1 MARRSRPFG
10 GLCCDYSDVIF
21 VKRQIW
27 VQVFWTFLVFLGVQV
42 FHLVG
47 SPSGSLYI
55 ITMTSSPHSSSNCSF
70 TFKHLCTLN
79 MVLIVIV
86 TAVLFLMI
94 MPEHEATRILKQEQ
108 VLMNTNQFFKSKMQV
123 PLPASSTT
131 GQKAFADHNVSPLL
145 PRLLRAYVPP
155 SAPNPVTEMPPKS
168 TIATSNA
175 SSLLGSQQKSPP
187 APSMLKEGT
196 SIP

>member
-1 MARRSRPFG
+1 MIIVMSF
-10 GLCCDYSDVIF
+10 F

-27 VQVFWTFLVFLGVQV
+27 VQVFWTFLVFLRVQV

-86 TAVLFLMI
+86 TAVIFLMI

-187 APSMLKEGT
+187 APSMLKEGN

>member
-1 MARRSRPFG
+1 MILVMSF
-10 GLCCDYSDVIF
+10 L

-42 FHLVG
+42 FHWVG
-47 SPSGSLYI
+47 SPFGSLYI
-55 ITMTSSPHSSSNCSF
+55 ITMTSSTHSSSNCSF

-94 MPEHEATRILKQEQ
+94 MPGHEATRILKQEQ
-108 VLMNTNQFFKSKMQV
+108 VLMNTNQFFESVMQV
-123 PLPASSTT
+123 PSASSTI
-131 GQKAFADHNVSPLL
+131 GQKDFAGHNVSPLL

-155 SAPNPVTEMPPKS
+155 TAPNPVTQMPSNS
-168 TIATSNA
+168 TIAISDA

-187 APSMLKEGT
+187 APYMLKEGNL
-196 SIP
+196 IP

>member
-1 MARRSRPFG
+1 
-10 GLCCDYSDVIF
+10 
-21 VKRQIW
+21 
-27 VQVFWTFLVFLGVQV
+27 
-42 FHLVG
+42 
-47 SPSGSLYI
+47 
-55 ITMTSSPHSSSNCSF
+55 
-70 TFKHLCTLN
+70 

-108 VLMNTNQFFKSKMQV
+108 VLMNTNQFFKSVMQD
-123 PLPASSTT
+123 PPPASSTIS
-131 GQKAFADHNVSPLL
+131 QKAFAGHNVSPLL

-155 SAPNPVTEMPPKS
+155 SAPNPVTHMPSNS
-168 TIATSNA
+168 TIVTSDA